1 MFNLKESLSY
11 LDPDVNILHI
21 VGRTFLLVILAVWG
35 LKLIFSSPE
44 GNAAGTSILH
54 LVNLPFHEAG
64 HIIFRIFGRFFSVLG
79 GSILQVLIPL
89 ICLGTFLLKTRDPF
103 AASASLWWAGENLLD
118 IAPYIHD
125 ARALKLMLLGGVT
138 GADVDDYHDWQYI
151 LGKLGMLSCDHL
163 LATAAHLFGSMLMLT
178 ACVWG
183 GYIIWKQFQYVR
195 DNQS

>member
-21 VGRTFLLVILAVWG
+21 VGRTFLLLILAVWG

-118 IAPYIHD
+118 IAPYIND

-151 LGKLGMLSCDHL
+151 LGKLGMLSCDHS